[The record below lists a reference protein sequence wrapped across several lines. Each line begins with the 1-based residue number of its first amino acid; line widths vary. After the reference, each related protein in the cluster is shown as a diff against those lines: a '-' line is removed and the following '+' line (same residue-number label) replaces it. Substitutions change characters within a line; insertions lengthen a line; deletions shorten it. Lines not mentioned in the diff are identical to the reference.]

1 MKKFLFLLIIGLSL
15 SGTAAAAMLQ
25 DTRIEI
31 GSHETAQNPGE
42 ATDRLEWF
50 FTSSD
55 LKSANTGQEAN
66 VLIKEEIDGQAGQV
80 NKTTLVVMA
89 AAVVFAYWLNKKKKQ
104 EFD

>member
-1 MKKFLFLLIIGLSL
+1 MKKFLFLLIVGLSL
-15 SGTAAAAMLQ
+15 SSTATAEMLQ

-31 GSHETAQNPGE
+31 ESRETAQNPGE
-42 ATDRLEWF
+42 AADLLEWL

-66 VLIKEEIDGQAGQV
+66 VLIKEEIDEQAGKV
-80 NKTTLVVMA
+80 NKTTLAVMA
-89 AAVVFAYWLNKKKKQ
+89 AAAVFAYWLNKKKKQ